1 MVCQNKGSL
10 VTKLRTGVTM
20 IFIAVAIITLQ
31 ILGLPDFLVWDFQIF
46 IHGSLDF
53 QYFFLSASPDFKY
66 IFN

>member
-46 IHGSLDF
+46 IRGSLDF
-53 QYFFLSASPDFKY
+53 QYFFLSASPGQ
-66 IFN
+66 